1 MFDKNG
7 LIAID
12 ELRGIL
18 TFMIIVIILLLLFFG
33 CQVTKSKTT
42 YEQLKFS
49 KDEVLVIKQLNRF
62 LETPVNMENKTYDL
76 LVGYMK
82 DAYKGRIDPEIVV
95 YRRMDQTLASSNLP
109 RYRRFMILLPEGGML
124 YDSLGRYTPHET
136 DYAGMTIPEGTA
148 LLPVLPVSYRL
159 GQFELIDI
167 ILQ

>member
-1 MFDKNG
+1 MFDKKG

-18 TFMIIVIILLLLFFG
+18 TFMIIAVILVLLFFG

-76 LVGYMK
+76 LVGYIK
-82 DAYKGRIDPEIVV
+82 DAYKGTIDPEIVV
-95 YRRMDQTLASSNLP
+95 YSRMNRILTGYNISS
-109 RYRRFMILLPEGGML
+109 
-124 YDSLGRYTPHET
+124 
-136 DYAGMTIPEGTA
+136 
-148 LLPVLPVSYRL
+148 
-159 GQFELIDI
+159 Q
-167 ILQ
+167 